1 MLCMVLGVSWK
12 EKVSNDVL
20 YGQLPELSDKIRSRR
35 LKLAGHC
42 IRHPELLANDLVTW
56 EPEARR
62 GDIKR
67 RRPRQNAELP
77 VNVTKERWDKHKRGT
92 ANPDTGQGNMEEDIC

>member
-42 IRHPELLANDLVTW
+42 IRHPELLANGLVSW

-62 GDIKR
+62 GENR
-67 RRPRQNAELP
+67 RGRPILGRTTCQ
-77 VNVTKERWDKHKRGT
+77 RY
-92 ANPDTGQGNMEEDIC
+92 